1 MQRIASPKLGLL
13 GLTMLCL
20 LPGITQAG
28 GPSPEHYLK
37 NSPMV
42 LEVRYCECQ
51 ATEPGQ
57 APTELRPAFLEQSR
71 LLKVDV
77 DPDGKGFVSSPEMTL
92 DFELRALPES
102 PGDFMLSF
110 AGNYGAGQQNST
122 STGEVLLKD
131 DQWLNLF
138 SSEHVRENS
147 TQYGDVAVRL
157 LSGDSQAR

>member
-1 MQRIASPKLGLL
+1 MQRIASLKFGLL
-13 GLTMLCL
+13 GLTTLCL

-51 ATEPGQ
+51 ATEPGK

-92 DFELRALPES
+92 DFELRALPQS
-102 PGDFMLSF
+102 PGDFMFSF
-110 AGNYGAGQQNST
+110 VGNYVAGQQKST
-122 STGEVLLKD
+122 NTGEVLLKD

-147 TQYGDVAVRL
+147 TQYRDVAVRL
-157 LSGDSQAR
+157 VSGDLHAR